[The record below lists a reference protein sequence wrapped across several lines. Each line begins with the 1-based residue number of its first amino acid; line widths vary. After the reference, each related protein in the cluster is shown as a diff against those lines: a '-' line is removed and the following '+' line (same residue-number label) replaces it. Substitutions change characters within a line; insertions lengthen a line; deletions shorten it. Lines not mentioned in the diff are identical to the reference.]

1 MVKLNILGDPQ
12 APSNELDKDA
22 MGGTELMKYALYDK
36 LPKKLLNNFQIIPS
50 RYRGHDE
57 SKKTIYW
64 VHDLAQ
70 DPEMQHLKDNPFTS

>member
-36 LPKKLLNNFQIIPS
+36 LPKNLLDHFQIIPS
-50 RYRGHDE
+50 RFRGLE
-57 SKKTIYW
+57 AVSYT
-64 VHDLAQ
+64 
-70 DPEMQHLKDNPFTS
+70 HLRAHET